1 MPRRLNFSPADG
13 RAKLGKTAVEQLLT
27 LALLIVAKK
36 LLSYGHISCIL
47 SIGKWR
53 KIANSFIV
61 KMRID
66 MARVIRDED
75 GETNNNFSM
84 LKSRDCTFVGFLI
97 FKRNKY

>member
-1 MPRRLNFSPADG
+1 
-13 RAKLGKTAVEQLLT
+13 
-27 LALLIVAKK
+27 
-36 LLSYGHISCIL
+36 
-47 SIGKWR
+47 
-53 KIANSFIV
+53 
-61 KMRID
+61 MRID

>member
-1 MPRRLNFSPADG
+1 MYI
-13 RAKLGKTAVEQLLT
+13 KLKSSKGLT
-27 LALLIVAKK
+27 FLI
-36 LLSYGHISCIL
+36 YTYCDFL

-97 FKRNKY
+97 QKKQILTENTGNFLQ